1 MIIFFSGDN
10 CYLSGG
16 KQFVIKLQKF
26 MVDDLAR
33 EGDEGRG
40 KLR

>member
-1 MIIFFSGDN
+1 MIIFFSGGN
-10 CYLSGG
+10 CYPSGEE
-16 KQFVIKLQKF
+16 QFVIKLQEF
-26 MVDDLAR
+26 MADDLVQ